1 MKMQLHLW
9 ITIISGYAIIYF
21 TVEETQEKE
30 KIKTMSGIKVVDD
43 LNSKIKQGQDI
54 LDLKLLEL
62 DTLVCQNDCSGH
74 GKCQEATRECICE
87 PFWIENSVRRHLMDG
102 KKNCG

>member
-1 MKMQLHLW
+1 M
-9 ITIISGYAIIYF
+9 
-21 TVEETQEKE
+21 EETQEKE
-30 KIKTMSGIKVVDD
+30 KIKTMKGIKVVEE
-43 LNSKIKQGQDI
+43 LNSKIKQGDDI

-74 GKCQEATRECICE
+74 GKCQESTRECICE

-102 KKNCG
+102 KRNCGIYIIIHLKSSLQRF

>member
-1 MKMQLHLW
+1 
-9 ITIISGYAIIYF
+9 
-21 TVEETQEKE
+21 
-30 KIKTMSGIKVVDD
+30 MSGIKVVDD

-74 GKCQEATRECICE
+74 GKCQESTRECICE

-102 KKNCG
+102 KKNCGKRLKCYQTLSYHPTNNDMKIFFNPL